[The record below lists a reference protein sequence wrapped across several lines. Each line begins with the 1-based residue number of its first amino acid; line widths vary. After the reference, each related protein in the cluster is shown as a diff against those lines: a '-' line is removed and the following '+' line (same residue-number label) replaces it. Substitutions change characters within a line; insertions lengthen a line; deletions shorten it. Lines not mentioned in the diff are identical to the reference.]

1 MTFSLSLK
9 YDNLL
14 IYTKYKGLKMNK
26 FIATLLIG
34 SVLFFTAC
42 GGGSG
47 SSSDSGNN
55 IAPTAN
61 AGSDKNVEVNQV
73 VTITGSGTDI
83 DGMIVSYEWAKG
95 TTVLATTA
103 SFDYIPTAVG
113 TDILILTIM
122 DNNGD
127 TDSDTMD
134 VTVTKIP
141 THKANISVIY
151 ASDSK
156 IAQIKWDERYYQDSD
171 GYVVEKRI
179 DMRLNKTANS
189 DWTEISRLNPG
200 ASDYAI
206 QDSASVPTS
215 YRIVAISD
223 NVLLSGENDATQL
236 LIDPTLTSS
245 IYFTQNDVNVSMPL
259 NRVVT
264 VNTLSNSNNI
274 QKVTYYMDTIRIG
287 ESGVNPNFPLNIDTS
302 RYTNGNHR
310 LDHELKVD
318 DVSYVIFNAPI
329 TTNNTNLSLSLSLK
343 AQTGLIPVV
352 AHATSKE
359 KIYGVKFY
367 LDEILMANVTEKNY
381 CSDRYGCGDNN
392 DSYMWEWNTT
402 NYTPQ
407 TYTIKAEVSDAGGE
421 YLSKEITHD
430 LNNPPVLNVNS
441 PISDSVVGN
450 TLMID
455 GTVLDDQNNTT
466 VTIKMGNITIY
477 SSTDTTFSTSYNMN
491 GLPEKIY
498 TVEIK
503 ATDPDNKSTII
514 RRNVLYKADSNL
526 TAWKI
531 LGKENTLQKIN
542 SGYLVSQNGD
552 ILNKLNIST
561 DITTSNNLDI
571 VRDNRISYLDIQN
584 SGKSVFYGNTELRV
598 SQIFLA
604 ENNLSIIG
612 EGQHPILNDDYS
624 LWISSYYSKMYL
636 YSFDTGTALA
646 VEKPADSK
654 FWLNWS
660 YYLHENQYFCASVNK
675 SSSPVNYDVYVYDIN
690 SKQLTQVTNDTN
702 TVEMCQ
708 GIDNSRI
715 VYSEYNS
722 SPNKL
727 YYSDLNNLGRKTE
740 LSSNFSTAKLIDG
753 LMSWVDKDDNALYKL
768 ISNETIPTKIADDA
782 YLREVKD
789 GVLTYTKDSK
799 LYLYKNGVSSK
810 IWPVGDSHYIDNGY
824 IYIIRGKEQLIYRL
838 AI

>member
-1 MTFSLSLK
+1 MLSDRLIQESLK
-9 YDNLL
+9 SAYVH
-14 IYTKYKGLKMNK
+14 K
-26 FIATLLIG
+26 FIVTLLIG
-34 SVLFFTAC
+34 VLFFTSC
-42 GGGSG
+42 SSGSG
-47 SSSDSGNN
+47 SSSPSDGNN
-55 IAPTAN
+55 SAPTAN
-61 AGSDKNVEVNQV
+61 AGADKNVEVNQV

-83 DGMIVSYEWAKG
+83 DGTIASYEWTKG

-103 SFDYIPTAVG
+103 SFDYIPIAVG
-113 TDILILTIM
+113 TDTLILTVM
-122 DNNGD
+122 DNDGA
-127 TDSDTMD
+127 TDSDSMD
-134 VTVTKIP
+134 VTVTKTP

-151 ASDSK
+151 ASASK

-179 DMRLNKTANS
+179 DIQLNKTANS
-189 DWTEISRLNPG
+189 DWTEISRLSPG

-206 QDSASVPTS
+206 QDSTSVPTS
-215 YRIVAISD
+215 YRIVSISD
-223 NVLLSGENDATQL
+223 QVLLSGENDATQL
-236 LIDPTLTSS
+236 LVDPALTSS
-245 IYFTQNDVNVSMPL
+245 IYFTQGDVNISMPL
-259 NRVVT
+259 NRIVT

-318 DVSYVIFNAPI
+318 DASYVIFNTPI
-329 TTNNTNLSLSLSLK
+329 ATNNTNLSLSLSLK

-359 KIYGVKFY
+359 KIDGVKFY
-367 LDEILMANVTEKNY
+367 LDEILMAYITEKNY

-392 DSYMWEWNTT
+392 DSYMWGWNSE
-402 NYTPQ
+402 NYSPQ

-441 PISDSVVGN
+441 PIADSVVGN
-450 TLMID
+450 TLIIN

-466 VTIKMGNITIY
+466 VTIKIGNVAIY
-477 SSTDTTFSTSYNMN
+477 SSTDTTFSTSYNMSD
-491 GLPEKIY
+491 LPEKIY
-498 TVEIK
+498 TIEIK

-514 RRNVLYKADSNL
+514 IRNVLYKVDSDL

-604 ENNLSIIG
+604 ENDLSIIG

-624 LWISSYYSKMYL
+624 LWISSYYNKMYL

-646 VEKPADSK
+646 VEKPTDSK
-654 FWLNWS
+654 YWLNWS
-660 YYLHENQYFCASVNK
+660 YYLQDDQYFCASANM
-675 SSSPVNYDVYVYDIN
+675 SSSPSNYDVYIYDIVNN
-690 SKQLTQVTNDTN
+690 SLTRTTNTTD

-708 GIDNSRI
+708 GIDSYRMI
-715 VYSEYNS
+715 YGEYNS

-727 YYSDLNNLGRKTE
+727 YYSDLNNLGVKIE

-753 LMSWVDKDDNALYKL
+753 LMSWVDKDDNALYVL
-768 ISNETIPTKIADDA
+768 HSNETVPTKIAEDA

-789 GVLTYTKDSK
+789 RVLTYTKDSK
-799 LYLYKNGVSSK
+799 LYLYKNGISSE

-824 IYIIRGKEQLIYRL
+824 IYIIRGPEQLIYRL
-838 AI
+838 SI